1 MRPVL
6 AVDNR
11 KAIADGS
18 FDVEKTLAEGWQEI
32 DEEQRAVYQKKFED
46 SKKGAE
52 PEKGSEAP
60 RTSAGAEG
68 EEKTTQEADED
79 VEMADG
85 ESDPPAGDAGGFT
98 AVNQG

>member
-6 AVDNR
+6 TLDNR

-18 FDVEKTLAEGWQEI
+18 FDVEKTLASGWQDI
-32 DEEQRAVYQKKFED
+32 EEDQRALYQKKFEE
-46 SKKGAE
+46 SKKGAG

-60 RTSAGAEG
+60 QASAGAEAEG
-68 EEKTTQEADED
+68 KPAEEADED

-85 ESDPPAGDAGGFT
+85 ESPPTGEAGGFT
-98 AVNQG
+98 AVNRG